1 MKNFTL
7 FNHRQ
12 LWCLAG
18 PLMIAN
24 LSTPL
29 LGLVDSAIMGHLE
42 SPAYLGT
49 VALGGMI
56 FNFIFW
62 GLGFLRMGTTGVIAQ
77 AFGQQNTFEINAILQ
92 RTLLL
97 ALLLACLILLSQEY
111 IIALSMQLIESTQ
124 AIKALTE
131 TYFTVRIWSSPATLI
146 NYVLIGLFIGLQ
158 KTKASL
164 AIVISS
170 NLTNIILDIFLVVIL
185 KQGIAGLALAT
196 VLSEYTGMITGLF
209 LLRKALPHH
218 YNFWATIERSAFSLE
233 KIKSQ
238 LTINNNL
245 FIRTLCLIFT
255 FSFFISQSAKYG
267 PVILAA
273 NTLLMHFQ
281 SLMAFVLDGFAH
293 ATEALVGKTLGQKNQ
308 NLIRQILNTATLWS
322 CAMAVFFSVLYL
334 LMGDLF
340 IKTLTDLIAVRST
353 SSIYLPWLII
363 TPLISV
369 WCYLL
374 DGIFI
379 GATWSQYMRNT
390 MIFSTFFCFLP
401 AWYFSQPLGNHG
413 LWFSLLIFMFVRGL
427 SMALI
432 LKKTPLLTH

>member
-1 MKNFTL
+1 VKNITL

-12 LWCLAG
+12 LWCIAG

-42 SPAYLGT
+42 SPAYLGA

-77 AFGQQNTFEINAILQ
+77 AYGQQDAFEIKAILV

-97 ALLLACLILLSQEY
+97 ALLLASLILLSQPV
-111 IIALSMQLIESTQ
+111 IIALSLQLIDSTQ
-124 AIKALTE
+124 AIKTLTE
-131 TYFTVRIWSSPATLI
+131 TYFTVRIWSSPATLV
-146 NYVLIGLFIGLQ
+146 NYVLIGVFIGLQ

-164 AIVISS
+164 AIVVST
-170 NLTNIILDIFLVVIL
+170 NLTNIVLDIFLVVIL
-185 KQGIAGLALAT
+185 HQGIAGLALAT

-209 LLRKALPHH
+209 LLRLVLQKNNSP
-218 YNFWATIERSAFSLE
+218 WPGRTAFSFE
-233 KIKSQ
+233 KIKYQ
-238 LTINNNL
+238 LIINNNL
-245 FIRTLCLIFT
+245 FIRTLCLIFS

-273 NTLLMHFQ
+273 NTLLMNFQ
-281 SLMAFVLDGFAH
+281 ALMAFVLDGFAH
-293 ATEALVGKTLGQKNQ
+293 ATETLVGKTLGQQNQ
-308 NLIRQILNTATLWS
+308 HLLQQTLNTATLWS
-322 CAMAVFFSVLYL
+322 FSMAVFFSLLYL
-334 LMGDLF
+334 LLGEHF
-340 IKTLTDLIAVRST
+340 IHALTDLMPVRST
-353 SSIYLPWLII
+353 AATYLPWVIL
-363 TPLISV
+363 TPVISV

-379 GATWSQYMRNT
+379 GASWSHHMRNT
-390 MIFSTFFCFLP
+390 MAFSTLFCFLP
-401 AWYFSQPLGNHG
+401 AWYFSQSLGNHG
-413 LWFSLLIFMFVRGL
+413 LWFSLVIFMLARGL
-427 SMALI
+427 TMAWI
-432 LKKTPLLTH
+432 FKKTPLVAR